1 MSEQEAEEARGKLE
15 KDWKKAQARY
25 RRKSACEE
33 VDNTITYTGVSSD
46 LLWIMTEVKA
56 SPLKVGDRFPMKDRL
71 LWG

>member
-1 MSEQEAEEARGKLE
+1 MPKSGRLDKPNTDGMSEQEAEEARGKLE

-46 LLWIMTEVKA
+46 LL
-56 SPLKVGDRFPMKDRL
+56 
-71 LWG
+71 